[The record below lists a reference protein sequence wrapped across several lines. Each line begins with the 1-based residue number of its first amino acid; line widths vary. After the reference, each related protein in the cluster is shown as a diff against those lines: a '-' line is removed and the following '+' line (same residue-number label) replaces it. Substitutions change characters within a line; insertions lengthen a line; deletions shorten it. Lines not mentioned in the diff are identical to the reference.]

1 LGHDDGEKPVP
12 AHPATGHPDS
22 GILADM
28 TQDLAAHDDGAG
40 QQCPTPDEPSPAST
54 QPNATDETLPEPIRP
69 TAKAGVPVKLD
80 TVPMQ
85 PGRVDEL
92 SQPARLGHYQILG
105 ELGRGGMG
113 VVHAA
118 YDTKLDRKVAIKLL
132 KRRTDAKARRRFLRE
147 AQAMARLSHPN
158 VVQVYDID
166 ESDGMVFI
174 VMEYVRGI
182 TLGEWLAQQLRTREE
197 IVALVCAAGAGLA
210 AAHSRGLMHR
220 DFKPANVM
228 INEDGRVLVMDFG
241 LARAWTPD
249 ASPTADLRVGG
260 LHDQMTT
267 KGHIVGTPVY
277 MAPEQFEGLETD
289 ARADQFSF
297 CVTLWEALYGQR
309 PFKANTMLELAV
321 ALKHGTIHMPEDER
335 NVPKHMQAALLRGLR
350 LEPDRRWPSMKELL
364 DALRSEPAADL
375 ETRASG
381 TQAARPWL
389 WLVLGFAL
397 AGLVGLLVRFVFG

>member
-1 LGHDDGEKPVP
+1 MDE
-12 AHPATGHPDS
+12 
-22 GILADM
+22 
-28 TQDLAAHDDGAG
+28 DLAAPDDSAA
-40 QQCPTPDEPSPAST
+40 QRCHTPDEPSSADT
-54 QPNATDETLPEPIRP
+54 QPSATDETLPEPFRP
-69 TAKAGVPVKLD
+69 SAKAGTPIKLD
-80 TVPMQ
+80 TVAMQ
-85 PGRVDEL
+85 PKPLDEL
-92 SQPARLGHYQILG
+92 RQPERLTHYQILG

-132 KRRTDAKARRRFLRE
+132 QRQTDAKARRRFVRE

-174 VMEYVRGI
+174 VMEYVRGV
-182 TLGEWLAQQLRTREE
+182 TLSEWLAQQLRTREE
-197 IVALVCAAGAGLA
+197 IVALVCAAGTGLL

-228 INEDGRVLVMDFG
+228 VNEDGRALVMDFG
-241 LARAWTPD
+241 VARAWTPD
-249 ASPTADLRVGG
+249 ASPTADLRVGAP
-260 LHDQMTT
+260 LDQMTT

-321 ALKHGTIHMPEDER
+321 ALKHGNIHMPEHEH
-335 NVPKHMQAALLRGLR
+335 NVPRWMQSVLLRGLQ
-350 LEPDRRWPSMKELL
+350 LQPDQRWPSMKELL
-364 DALRSEPAADL
+364 EALRTEPAASDL
-375 ETRASG
+375 ETRESG
-381 TQAARPWL
+381 SQAARPWR

-397 AGLVGLLVRFVFG
+397 AGLASLLARFVFG